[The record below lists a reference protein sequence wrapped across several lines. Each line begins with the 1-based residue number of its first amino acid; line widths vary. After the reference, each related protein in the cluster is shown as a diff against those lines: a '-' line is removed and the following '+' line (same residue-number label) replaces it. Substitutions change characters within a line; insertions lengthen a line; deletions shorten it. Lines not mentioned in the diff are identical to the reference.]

1 MALFLVRM
9 DVSIPYDLDPDVAAD
24 TIAREKEYS
33 QDLQRRGVWRNIW
46 RVAGS
51 TRTTRCSRSRM
62 PTSFMRSCGTS
73 PCSATCPAVSLH
85 WRIILRTSRLGYP
98 GRRTNDG

>member
-46 RVAGS
+46 RVAGEYS
-51 TRTTRCSRSRM
+51 NYSVFEVEDADELHEILWNLPLFRHMSCSVTALAHHPSDIS
-62 PTSFMRSCGTS
+62 PGVSGT
-73 PCSATCPAVSLH
+73 A
-85 WRIILRTSRLGYP
+85 
-98 GRRTNDG
+98 NE